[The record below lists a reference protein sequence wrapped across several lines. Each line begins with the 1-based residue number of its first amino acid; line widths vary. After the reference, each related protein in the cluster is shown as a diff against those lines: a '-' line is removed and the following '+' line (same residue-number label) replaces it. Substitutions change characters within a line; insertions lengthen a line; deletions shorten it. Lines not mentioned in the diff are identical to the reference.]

1 MVAVL
6 KIIDYKAIWR
16 ESMAEEAKP
25 TTTTA
30 SKQSGPQFIPKLR
43 GKKVIIRLVSVGQP
57 ITGIVDGY
65 NAYEILIKTAKGE
78 ILVFK
83 HAIAIMEPAD
93 IPKQQDFVLKRMTS
107 SSQSPRDRI
116 LWTLTNSGRKMERS
130 RRRRCSGWIC

>member
-1 MVAVL
+1 M
-6 KIIDYKAIWR
+6 
-16 ESMAEEAKP
+16 SAEEVDQKTVVTGTKSAERQGP
-25 TTTTA
+25 
-30 SKQSGPQFIPKLR
+30 PQFIPKIR
-43 GKKVIIRLVSVGQP
+43 GKKITIRLVSGGQP
-57 ITGIVDGY
+57 VTGTIEGD
-65 NAYEILIKTAKGE
+65 NPYEILIQTTKGQV
-78 ILVFK
+78 LVFK